1 MKKKNLIIIVSIIVA
16 SVIFGIVFFIKID
29 QTELKSIKSEKELKK
44 IYEGKTNEYEIA
56 DYARVILA
64 SPFFILEGIGDK
76 FARNI
81 DYDDVIYD
89 NYTDSIN
96 SPTYGSESNLS
107 ILKNKKSSS
116 KEYSTTN
123 IQVENVDE
131 ADITKTDGDY
141 IYSISEN
148 QVIITNVKNPEQ
160 PKIETKIASRDDAY
174 PEDLILYNNNLAV
187 ISAKYNSSR
196 YDSDDT
202 VVEIYN
208 IENKENAKLEKSYK
222 LLESYYTSRCI
233 GNKLYV
239 IASGNLRKEDDKIIT
254 YYQENYSKKEIK
266 LSDIKYLKD
275 IKDKKQ
281 TLISMVN
288 LDDISKDVNVSSYL
302 IDISNAYV
310 SQKNLYLLND
320 RYNYSNDNSEQKE
333 MIKEMF
339 GLKGIL
345 GLIDLNLGNSD
356 YSGKATD
363 IYKFNFKEDG
373 TIEYDCKNNIEGET
387 INQYSL
393 DEYQGN
399 LRIAT
404 YNNKGSQVIVFDDK
418 LKVLG
423 KTGYLAKGEKMY
435 STRFIGSKAYIVTYK
450 TIDPLFVIDLSNP
463 NNPKVLGELKIPGYS
478 TYLHPYDETHII
490 GIGMETEEKINRN
503 SNGKVVSTSARII
516 GMKMALFD
524 VSDVENPVQVSNT
537 IIGNKNTTSSILTNP
552 KALLFS
558 KEKELIAIPVN
569 NYSED
574 FEVTSNSDTYES
586 AISAYKNSSKSYI
599 GEGYAVFKINLKDG
613 FVKKGIITHEKQ
625 KKNVKN
631 YYEYNYNASKLL
643 RGMYIENNLYTVSE
657 DMIKV
662 NSIDDLKEV
671 SELKIK

>member
-1 MKKKNLIIIVSIIVA
+1 MKKKNLIIIVSILIV
-16 SVIFGIVFFIKID
+16 SIIFGTVFCIKMD
-29 QTELKSIKSEKELKK
+29 KTELKSIKSEKELKK
-44 IYEGKTNEYEIA
+44 IYEGNTNEYEIS

-64 SPFFILEGIGDK
+64 APVFIFEGIMGYSTNGVD
-76 FARNI
+76 
-81 DYDDVIYD
+81 
-89 NYTDSIN
+89 YTDSIN
-96 SPTYGSESNLS
+96 STTYGSESDSSSNLP
-107 ILKNKKSSS
+107 ILNNEKSSS

-148 QVIITNVKNPEQ
+148 QVIITNVQNPEQ
-160 PKIETKIASRDDAY
+160 PKIEAKIQSRDNAY
-174 PEDLILYNNNLAV
+174 PEDLMLYNNKLVV
-187 ISAKYNSSR
+187 ISTKYNSR
-196 YDSDDT
+196 GSDGNDT
-202 VVEIYN
+202 IVEIYN

-233 GNKLYV
+233 GSKLYV
-239 IASGNLRKEDDKIIT
+239 IASGNLRKEDNKIVT
-254 YYQENYSKKEIK
+254 YYHENYSKKEIK

-275 IKDKKQ
+275 IKNKKQ
-281 TLISMVN
+281 TLISMVD

-310 SQKNLYLLND
+310 SQKSLYLLND
-320 RYNYSNDNSEQKE
+320 RYNYSNNSEKKE
-333 MIKEMF
+333 MIKKMF

-345 GLIDLNLGNSD
+345 GLIDYESNNSD
-356 YSGKATD
+356 YSGSVTD

-373 TIEYDCKNNIEGET
+373 TIEYNCKNNIEGKT

-404 YNNKGSQVIVFDDK
+404 YNNKGSQVTVFNDN

-423 KTGYLAKGEKMY
+423 KTDYLAKGEKMY
-435 STRFIGSKAYIVTYK
+435 STRFIGSKAYLVTYK
-450 TIDPLFVIDLSNP
+450 TIDPLFVIDLSDSSS
-463 NNPKVLGELKIPGYS
+463 PKVLGKLKIPGYS

-503 SNGKVVSTSARII
+503 SSGKVVSTSSKIV

-574 FEVTSNSDTYES
+574 FEVTNNSNTYES

-599 GEGYAVFKINLKDG
+599 GEGYAVFKIDLKDG

-625 KKNVKN
+625 KQNVKN
-631 YYEYNYNASKLL
+631 YYASKLL

-657 DMIKV
+657 DMLKV
-662 NSIDDLKEV
+662 NCIDDLKEI

>member
-1 MKKKNLIIIVSIIVA
+1 MKKKNLIIIVSILIV
-16 SVIFGIVFFIKID
+16 SIIFGTVFCIKMD
-29 QTELKSIKSEKELKK
+29 KTELKSIKSEKELKK
-44 IYEGKTNEYEIA
+44 IYEGNTNEYEIS

-64 SPFFILEGIGDK
+64 APVFIFEGIMGYSTNGVDC
-76 FARNI
+76 
-81 DYDDVIYD
+81 
-89 NYTDSIN
+89 TDSIN
-96 SPTYGSESNLS
+96 STTYGSESDSSSNLP
-107 ILKNKKSSS
+107 ILNNEKSSS

-148 QVIITNVKNPEQ
+148 QVIITNVQNPEQ
-160 PKIETKIASRDDAY
+160 PKIETKIQSRDNAY
-174 PEDLILYNNNLAV
+174 PEDLMLYNNKLVV
-187 ISAKYNSSR
+187 ISTKYNSR
-196 YDSDDT
+196 GSDGNDT

-233 GNKLYV
+233 GSKLYV
-239 IASGNLRKEDDKIIT
+239 IASGNLRKEDNKIVT
-254 YYQENYSKKEIK
+254 YYHENYSKKEIK

-275 IKDKKQ
+275 IKNKKQ
-281 TLISMVN
+281 TLISMVD

-310 SQKNLYLLND
+310 SQKSLYLLND
-320 RYNYSNDNSEQKE
+320 RYNYSNNSEKKE
-333 MIKEMF
+333 MIKKMF

-345 GLIDLNLGNSD
+345 GLIDYESNNSD
-356 YSGKATD
+356 YSGSVTD

-373 TIEYDCKNNIEGET
+373 TIEYNCKNNIEGKT

-404 YNNKGSQVIVFDDK
+404 YNNKGSQVVVFNDK
-418 LKVLG
+418 LKILG
-423 KTGYLAKGEKMY
+423 KTDYLAKGEKMY
-435 STRFIGSKAYIVTYK
+435 STRFIGSKAYLVTYK
-450 TIDPLFVIDLSNP
+450 TIDPLFVIDLSDSSS
-463 NNPKVLGELKIPGYS
+463 PKVLGKLKIPGYS

-503 SNGKVVSTSARII
+503 LSGKVVSTSSKIV

-574 FEVTSNSDTYES
+574 FEVTNNSNTYES

-625 KKNVKN
+625 KKNLKN
-631 YYEYNYNASKLL
+631 YYSYNSKLL

-657 DMIKV
+657 DMLKV
-662 NSIDDLKEV
+662 NSIYDLKEI

>member
-1 MKKKNLIIIVSIIVA
+1 MKKKNLIIIVSILIV
-16 SVIFGIVFFIKID
+16 SIIFGTVFCIKMD
-29 QTELKSIKSEKELKK
+29 KTELKSIKSEKELKK
-44 IYEGKTNEYEIA
+44 IYEGNTNEYEIS

-64 SPFFILEGIGDK
+64 APVFIFEGIMGYSTRCVD
-76 FARNI
+76 
-81 DYDDVIYD
+81 
-89 NYTDSIN
+89 YTDSIN
-96 SPTYGSESNLS
+96 STTYGSESDSSSNLP
-107 ILKNKKSSS
+107 ILNNEKSSS

-148 QVIITNVKNPEQ
+148 QVIITNVQNPEQ
-160 PKIETKIASRDDAY
+160 PKIETKIQSRDNAY
-174 PEDLILYNNNLAV
+174 PEDLMLYNNKLVV
-187 ISAKYNSSR
+187 ISTKYNSR
-196 YDSDDT
+196 GSDGNDT

-233 GNKLYV
+233 GSKLYV
-239 IASGNLRKEDDKIIT
+239 IASGNLRKEDNKIVT
-254 YYQENYSKKEIK
+254 YYHENYSKKEIK

-275 IKDKKQ
+275 IKNKKQ
-281 TLISMVN
+281 TLISMVD

-310 SQKNLYLLND
+310 SQKSLYLLND
-320 RYNYSNDNSEQKE
+320 RYNYSNNSEKKE
-333 MIKEMF
+333 MIKKMF

-345 GLIDLNLGNSD
+345 GLIDYESSNSD
-356 YSGKATD
+356 YFGNVTD

-373 TIEYDCKNNIEGET
+373 TIEYNCKNNIEGKT

-404 YNNKGSQVIVFDDK
+404 YNNKGSQVTVFNDN

-423 KTGYLAKGEKMY
+423 KTDYLAKGEKMY
-435 STRFIGSKAYIVTYK
+435 STRFIGSKAYLVTYK
-450 TIDPLFVIDLSNP
+450 TIDPLFVIDLSDSSS
-463 NNPKVLGELKIPGYS
+463 PKVLGKLKIPGYS

-503 SNGKVVSTSARII
+503 SSGKVVSTSSKIV

-574 FEVTSNSDTYES
+574 FEVTNNSNTYES

-625 KKNVKN
+625 KKNLKN
-631 YYEYNYNASKLL
+631 YYSYNSKLL

-657 DMIKV
+657 DMLKV
-662 NSIDDLKEV
+662 NSIYDLKEI

>member
-1 MKKKNLIIIVSIIVA
+1 MKKKNLIIIVSILIV
-16 SVIFGIVFFIKID
+16 SIIFGTVFCIKMD
-29 QTELKSIKSEKELKK
+29 KTELKSIKSEKELKK
-44 IYEGKTNEYEIA
+44 IYEGNTNEYEIS

-64 SPFFILEGIGDK
+64 APVFIFEGIMGYSTNGVD
-76 FARNI
+76 
-81 DYDDVIYD
+81 
-89 NYTDSIN
+89 YTDSIN
-96 SPTYGSESNLS
+96 STTYGSESDSSSNLP
-107 ILKNKKSSS
+107 ILNNEKSSS

-148 QVIITNVKNPEQ
+148 QVIITNVQNPEQ
-160 PKIETKIASRDDAY
+160 PKIETKIQSRDNAY
-174 PEDLILYNNNLAV
+174 PEDLMLYNNKLVV
-187 ISAKYNSSR
+187 ISTKYNSR
-196 YDSDDT
+196 GSDGNDT

-233 GNKLYV
+233 GSKLYV
-239 IASGNLRKEDDKIIT
+239 IASGNLRKEDNKIVT
-254 YYQENYSKKEIK
+254 YYHENYSKKEIK

-275 IKDKKQ
+275 IKNKKQ
-281 TLISMVN
+281 TLISMVD

-310 SQKNLYLLND
+310 SQKSLYLLND
-320 RYNYSNDNSEQKE
+320 RYNYSNNSEKKE
-333 MIKEMF
+333 MIKKMF

-345 GLIDLNLGNSD
+345 GLIDYESNNSD
-356 YSGKATD
+356 YSGSVTD

-373 TIEYDCKNNIEGET
+373 TIEYNCKNNIEGKT

-404 YNNKGSQVIVFDDK
+404 YNNKGSQVTVFNDN

-423 KTGYLAKGEKMY
+423 KTDYLAKGEKMY
-435 STRFIGSKAYIVTYK
+435 STRFIGSKAYLVTYK
-450 TIDPLFVIDLSNP
+450 TIDPLFVIDLSDSSS
-463 NNPKVLGELKIPGYS
+463 PKVLGKLKIPGYS

-503 SNGKVVSTSARII
+503 SSGKVVSTSSKIV

-574 FEVTSNSDTYES
+574 FEVTNNSNTYES

-625 KKNVKN
+625 KKNLKN
-631 YYEYNYNASKLL
+631 YYSYNSKLL

-657 DMIKV
+657 DMLKV
-662 NSIDDLKEV
+662 NSIYDLKEI

>member
-1 MKKKNLIIIVSIIVA
+1 MKKKNLIIIVSILIV
-16 SVIFGIVFFIKID
+16 SIIFGTVFCIKMD
-29 QTELKSIKSEKELKK
+29 KTELKSIKSEKELKK
-44 IYEGKTNEYEIA
+44 IYEGNTNEYEIS

-64 SPFFILEGIGDK
+64 APVFIFEGIMGYSTKGVD
-76 FARNI
+76 
-81 DYDDVIYD
+81 
-89 NYTDSIN
+89 YTDSIN
-96 SPTYGSESNLS
+96 STTYGSESDSSSNLP
-107 ILKNKKSSS
+107 ILNNEKSSS

-148 QVIITNVKNPEQ
+148 QVIITNVQNPEQ
-160 PKIETKIASRDDAY
+160 PKIETKIQSRDNAY
-174 PEDLILYNNNLAV
+174 PEDLMLYNNNKLVV
-187 ISAKYNSSR
+187 ISTKYNSR
-196 YDSDDT
+196 GSDGNDT
-202 VVEIYN
+202 IVEIYN

-239 IASGNLRKEDDKIIT
+239 IASGNLRKEDNKIVT
-254 YYQENYSKKEIK
+254 YYHENYSKKEIK

-275 IKDKKQ
+275 IKNKKQ
-281 TLISMVN
+281 TLISMVD

-310 SQKNLYLLND
+310 SQKSLYLLND
-320 RYNYSNDNSEQKE
+320 RYNYSNNSKKKE
-333 MIKEMF
+333 MIKKMF

-345 GLIDLNLGNSD
+345 GLIDYESSNSD
-356 YSGKATD
+356 YFGNVTD

-373 TIEYDCKNNIEGET
+373 TIEYNCKNNIEGKT

-404 YNNKGSQVIVFDDK
+404 YNNKGSQVTVFNDN

-423 KTGYLAKGEKMY
+423 KTDYLAKGEKMY
-435 STRFIGSKAYIVTYK
+435 STRFIGSKAYLVTYK
-450 TIDPLFVIDLSNP
+450 TIDPLFVIDLSDSSS
-463 NNPKVLGELKIPGYS
+463 PKVLGKLKIPGYS

-503 SNGKVVSTSARII
+503 SSGKVVSTSSKIV

-574 FEVTSNSDTYES
+574 FEVTNNSNTYES

-625 KKNVKN
+625 KQNVKN
-631 YYEYNYNASKLL
+631 YYASKLL

-657 DMIKV
+657 DMLKV
-662 NSIDDLKEV
+662 NCIDDLKEI

>member
-1 MKKKNLIIIVSIIVA
+1 MKKKNLIIIVSILIV
-16 SVIFGIVFFIKID
+16 SIIFGTVFCIKMD
-29 QTELKSIKSEKELKK
+29 KTELKSIKSEKELKK
-44 IYEGKTNEYEIA
+44 IYEGNTNEYEIS

-64 SPFFILEGIGDK
+64 APVFIFEGIMGYSTKGVD
-76 FARNI
+76 
-81 DYDDVIYD
+81 
-89 NYTDSIN
+89 YTDSIN
-96 SPTYGSESNLS
+96 STTYGSESDSSSNLP
-107 ILKNKKSSS
+107 ILNNEKSSS

-148 QVIITNVKNPEQ
+148 QVIITNVQNPEQ
-160 PKIETKIASRDDAY
+160 PKIETKIQSRDNAY
-174 PEDLILYNNNLAV
+174 PEDLMLYNNKLVV
-187 ISAKYNSSR
+187 ISTKYNSR
-196 YDSDDT
+196 GSDGNDT

-233 GNKLYV
+233 GSKLYV
-239 IASGNLRKEDDKIIT
+239 IASGNLRKEDNKIVT
-254 YYQENYSKKEIK
+254 YYHENYSKKEIK

-275 IKDKKQ
+275 IKNKKQ
-281 TLISMVN
+281 TLISMVD

-310 SQKNLYLLND
+310 SQKSLYLLND
-320 RYNYSNDNSEQKE
+320 RYNYNNNNSEIKE
-333 MIKEMF
+333 MLKKMF

-345 GLIDLNLGNSD
+345 GLIDYESNNSD
-356 YSGKATD
+356 YSGSVTD

-373 TIEYDCKNNIEGET
+373 TIEYNCKNNIEGKT

-404 YNNKGSQVIVFDDK
+404 YNNKGSQVTVFNDN

-423 KTGYLAKGEKMY
+423 KTDFLAKGEKMY
-435 STRFIGSKAYIVTYK
+435 STRFIGSKAYLVTYK
-450 TIDPLFVIDLSNP
+450 TIDPLFVIDLSDSSS
-463 NNPKVLGELKIPGYS
+463 PKVLGKLKIPGYS

-503 SNGKVVSTSARII
+503 SSGKVVSTSSKIV

-574 FEVTSNSDTYES
+574 FEVTNNSNTYES

-625 KKNVKN
+625 KQNVKN
-631 YYEYNYNASKLL
+631 YYASKLL

-657 DMIKV
+657 DMLKV
-662 NSIDDLKEV
+662 NCIDDLKEI

>member
-1 MKKKNLIIIVSIIVA
+1 MKKKNLIIIVSILIV
-16 SVIFGIVFFIKID
+16 SIIFGTVFCIKMD
-29 QTELKSIKSEKELKK
+29 KTELKSIKSEKELKK
-44 IYEGKTNEYEIA
+44 IYEGNTNEYEIS

-64 SPFFILEGIGDK
+64 APVFIFEGIMGYSTKGVD
-76 FARNI
+76 
-81 DYDDVIYD
+81 
-89 NYTDSIN
+89 YTDSIN
-96 SPTYGSESNLS
+96 STTYGSESDSSSNLP
-107 ILKNKKSSS
+107 ILNNEKSSS

-148 QVIITNVKNPEQ
+148 QVIITNVQNPEQ
-160 PKIETKIASRDDAY
+160 PKIETKIQSRDNAY
-174 PEDLILYNNNLAV
+174 PEDLMLYNNNKLVV
-187 ISAKYNSSR
+187 ISTKYNSR
-196 YDSDDT
+196 GSDGNDT
-202 VVEIYN
+202 IVEIYN

-239 IASGNLRKEDDKIIT
+239 IASGNLRKEDNKIVT
-254 YYQENYSKKEIK
+254 YYHENYSKKEIK

-275 IKDKKQ
+275 IKNKKQ
-281 TLISMVN
+281 TLISMVD

-310 SQKNLYLLND
+310 SQKSLYLLND
-320 RYNYSNDNSEQKE
+320 RYNYSNNSKKKE
-333 MIKEMF
+333 MIKKMF

-345 GLIDLNLGNSD
+345 GLIDYESSNSD
-356 YSGKATD
+356 YFGNVTD

-373 TIEYDCKNNIEGET
+373 TIEYNCKNNIEGKT

-404 YNNKGSQVIVFDDK
+404 YNNKGSQVTVFNDN

-423 KTGYLAKGEKMY
+423 KTDYLAKGEKMY
-435 STRFIGSKAYIVTYK
+435 STRFIGSKAYLVTYK
-450 TIDPLFVIDLSNP
+450 TIDPLFVIDLSDSSS
-463 NNPKVLGELKIPGYS
+463 PKVLGKLKIPGYS

-503 SNGKVVSTSARII
+503 SSGKVVSTSSKIV

-574 FEVTSNSDTYES
+574 FEVTNNSNTYES

-625 KKNVKN
+625 KKNLKN
-631 YYEYNYNASKLL
+631 YYSYNSKLL

-657 DMIKV
+657 DMLKV
-662 NSIDDLKEV
+662 NSIYDLKEI

>member
-1 MKKKNLIIIVSIIVA
+1 MKKKNLIIIVSILIV
-16 SVIFGIVFFIKID
+16 SIIFGTVFCIKMD
-29 QTELKSIKSEKELKK
+29 KTELKSIKSEKELKK
-44 IYEGKTNEYEIA
+44 IYEGNTNEYEIS

-64 SPFFILEGIGDK
+64 APVFIFEGIMGYSTKGVD
-76 FARNI
+76 
-81 DYDDVIYD
+81 
-89 NYTDSIN
+89 YTDSIN
-96 SPTYGSESNLS
+96 STTYGSESDSSSNLP
-107 ILKNKKSSS
+107 ILNNEKSSS

-148 QVIITNVKNPEQ
+148 QVIITNVQNPEQ
-160 PKIETKIASRDDAY
+160 PKIETKIQSRDNAY
-174 PEDLILYNNNLAV
+174 PEDLMLYNNNKLVV
-187 ISAKYNSSR
+187 ISTKYNSR
-196 YDSDDT
+196 GSDGNDT
-202 VVEIYN
+202 IVEIYN

-239 IASGNLRKEDDKIIT
+239 IASGNLRKEDNKIVT
-254 YYQENYSKKEIK
+254 YYHENYSKKEIK

-275 IKDKKQ
+275 IKNKKQ
-281 TLISMVN
+281 TLISMVD

-310 SQKNLYLLND
+310 SQKSLYLLND
-320 RYNYSNDNSEQKE
+320 RYNYSNNSKKKE
-333 MIKEMF
+333 MIKKMF

-345 GLIDLNLGNSD
+345 GLIDYESSNSD
-356 YSGKATD
+356 YFGNVTD

-373 TIEYDCKNNIEGET
+373 TIEYNCKNNIEGKT

-404 YNNKGSQVIVFDDK
+404 YNNKGSQVTVFNDN

-423 KTGYLAKGEKMY
+423 KTDYLAKGEKMY
-435 STRFIGSKAYIVTYK
+435 STRFIGSKAYLVTYK
-450 TIDPLFVIDLSNP
+450 TIDPLFVIDLSDSSS
-463 NNPKVLGELKIPGYS
+463 PKVLGKLKIPGYS
-478 TYLHPYDETHII
+478 TYLHLYDETHII

-503 SNGKVVSTSARII
+503 SSGKVVSTSSKIV

-574 FEVTSNSDTYES
+574 FEVTNNSNTYES

-625 KKNVKN
+625 KKNLKN
-631 YYEYNYNASKLL
+631 YYSYNSKLL

-657 DMIKV
+657 DMLKV
-662 NSIDDLKEV
+662 NSIYDLKEI

>member
-1 MKKKNLIIIVSIIVA
+1 MKKKNLIIIVSILIV
-16 SVIFGIVFFIKID
+16 SIIFGTVFCIKMD
-29 QTELKSIKSEKELKK
+29 KTELKSIKSEKELKK
-44 IYEGKTNEYEIA
+44 IYEGNTNEYEIS

-64 SPFFILEGIGDK
+64 APVFIFEGIMGYSTNGVD
-76 FARNI
+76 
-81 DYDDVIYD
+81 
-89 NYTDSIN
+89 YTDSIN
-96 SPTYGSESNLS
+96 STTYGSESDSSSNLP
-107 ILKNKKSSS
+107 ILNNEKSSS

-148 QVIITNVKNPEQ
+148 QVIITNVQNPEQ
-160 PKIETKIASRDDAY
+160 PKIEAKIQSRDNAY
-174 PEDLILYNNNLAV
+174 PEDLMLYNNKLVV
-187 ISAKYNSSR
+187 ISTKYNSR
-196 YDSDDT
+196 GSDGNDT

-233 GNKLYV
+233 GSKLYV
-239 IASGNLRKEDDKIIT
+239 IASGNLRKEDNKIVT
-254 YYQENYSKKEIK
+254 YYHENYSKKEIK

-275 IKDKKQ
+275 IKNKKQ
-281 TLISMVN
+281 TLISMVD

-310 SQKNLYLLND
+310 SQKSLYLLND
-320 RYNYSNDNSEQKE
+320 RYNYSNNSKKKE
-333 MIKEMF
+333 MIKKMF

-345 GLIDLNLGNSD
+345 GLIDYESSNSD
-356 YSGKATD
+356 YFGNVTD

-373 TIEYDCKNNIEGET
+373 TIEYNCKNNIEGKT

-404 YNNKGSQVIVFDDK
+404 YNNKGSQVTVFNDN

-423 KTGYLAKGEKMY
+423 KTDYLAKGEKMY
-435 STRFIGSKAYIVTYK
+435 STRFIGSKAYLVTYK
-450 TIDPLFVIDLSNP
+450 TIDPLFVIDLSDSSS
-463 NNPKVLGELKIPGYS
+463 PKVLGKLKIPGYS

-503 SNGKVVSTSARII
+503 SSGKVVSTSSKIV

-574 FEVTSNSDTYES
+574 FEVTNNSNTYES

-599 GEGYAVFKINLKDG
+599 GEGYAVFKIDLKDG

-625 KKNVKN
+625 KQNVKN
-631 YYEYNYNASKLL
+631 YYASKLL

-657 DMIKV
+657 DMLKV
-662 NSIDDLKEV
+662 NCIDDLKEI

>member
-1 MKKKNLIIIVSIIVA
+1 MKKKNLIIIVSILIV
-16 SVIFGIVFFIKID
+16 SIIFGTVFCIKMD
-29 QTELKSIKSEKELKK
+29 KTELKSIKSEKELKK
-44 IYEGKTNEYEIA
+44 IYEGNTNEYEIS

-64 SPFFILEGIGDK
+64 APVFIFEGIMGYSTKGVD
-76 FARNI
+76 
-81 DYDDVIYD
+81 
-89 NYTDSIN
+89 YTDSIN
-96 SPTYGSESNLS
+96 STTYGSESDSSSNLP
-107 ILKNKKSSS
+107 ILNNEKSSS

-148 QVIITNVKNPEQ
+148 QVIITNVQNPEQ
-160 PKIETKIASRDDAY
+160 PKIETKIQSRDNAY
-174 PEDLILYNNNLAV
+174 PEDLMLYNNKLVV
-187 ISAKYNSSR
+187 ISTKYNSR
-196 YDSDDT
+196 GSDGNDT

-233 GNKLYV
+233 GSKLYV
-239 IASGNLRKEDDKIIT
+239 IASGNLRKEDNKIVT
-254 YYQENYSKKEIK
+254 YYHENYSKKEIK

-275 IKDKKQ
+275 IKNKKQ
-281 TLISMVN
+281 TLISMVD

-310 SQKNLYLLND
+310 SQKSLYLLND
-320 RYNYSNDNSEQKE
+320 RYNYSNNSEKKE
-333 MIKEMF
+333 MIKKMF

-345 GLIDLNLGNSD
+345 GLIDYESNNSD
-356 YSGKATD
+356 YSGSVTD

-373 TIEYDCKNNIEGET
+373 TIEYNCKNNIEGKT

-404 YNNKGSQVIVFDDK
+404 YNNKGSQVTVFNDN

-423 KTGYLAKGEKMY
+423 KTDFLAKGEKMY
-435 STRFIGSKAYIVTYK
+435 STRFIGSKAYLVTYK
-450 TIDPLFVIDLSNP
+450 TIDPLFVIDLSDSSS
-463 NNPKVLGELKIPGYS
+463 PKVLGKLKIPGYS

-503 SNGKVVSTSARII
+503 SSGKVVSTSSKIV

-574 FEVTSNSDTYES
+574 FEVTNNSNTYES

-625 KKNVKN
+625 KQNVKN
-631 YYEYNYNASKLL
+631 YYASKLL

-657 DMIKV
+657 DMLKV
-662 NSIDDLKEV
+662 NCIDDLKEI

>member
-1 MKKKNLIIIVSIIVA
+1 MKKKNLIIIVSILIV
-16 SVIFGIVFFIKID
+16 SIIFGTVFCIKMD
-29 QTELKSIKSEKELKK
+29 KTELKSIKSEKELKK
-44 IYEGKTNEYEIA
+44 IYEGNTNEYEIS

-64 SPFFILEGIGDK
+64 APVFIFEGIMGYSTKGVD
-76 FARNI
+76 
-81 DYDDVIYD
+81 
-89 NYTDSIN
+89 YTDSIN
-96 SPTYGSESNLS
+96 STTYGSESDSSSNLP
-107 ILKNKKSSS
+107 ILNNEKSSS

-131 ADITKTDGDY
+131 AGITKTDGDY

-148 QVIITNVKNPEQ
+148 QVIITNVQNPEQ
-160 PKIETKIASRDDAY
+160 PKIETKIQSRDNAY
-174 PEDLILYNNNLAV
+174 PEDLMLYNNKLVV
-187 ISAKYNSSR
+187 ISTKYNSR
-196 YDSDDT
+196 GSDGNDT

-239 IASGNLRKEDDKIIT
+239 IASGNLRKEDNKIVT
-254 YYQENYSKKEIK
+254 YYHENYSKKEIK

-275 IKDKKQ
+275 IKNKKQ
-281 TLISMVN
+281 TLISMVD

-310 SQKNLYLLND
+310 SQKSLYLLND
-320 RYNYSNDNSEQKE
+320 RYNYNNNNSEIKE
-333 MIKEMF
+333 MLKKMF

-345 GLIDLNLGNSD
+345 GLIDYESNNSD
-356 YSGKATD
+356 YSGSVTD

-373 TIEYDCKNNIEGET
+373 TIEYNCKNNIEGKT

-404 YNNKGSQVIVFDDK
+404 YNNKGSQVTVFNDN

-423 KTGYLAKGEKMY
+423 KTDFLAKGEKMY
-435 STRFIGSKAYIVTYK
+435 STRFIGSKAYLVTYK
-450 TIDPLFVIDLSNP
+450 TIDPLFVIDLSDSSS
-463 NNPKVLGELKIPGYS
+463 PKVLGKLKIPGYS

-503 SNGKVVSTSARII
+503 SSGKVVSTSSKIV

-574 FEVTSNSDTYES
+574 FEVTNNSNTYES

-625 KKNVKN
+625 KQNVKN
-631 YYEYNYNASKLL
+631 YYASKLL

-657 DMIKV
+657 DMLKV
-662 NSIDDLKEV
+662 NCIDDLKEI

>member
-1 MKKKNLIIIVSIIVA
+1 MKKKNLIIIVSILIV
-16 SVIFGIVFFIKID
+16 SIIFGTVFCIKMD
-29 QTELKSIKSEKELKK
+29 KTELKSIKSEKELKK
-44 IYEGKTNEYEIA
+44 IYEGNTNEYEIS

-64 SPFFILEGIGDK
+64 APVFIFEGIMGYSTKGVD
-76 FARNI
+76 
-81 DYDDVIYD
+81 
-89 NYTDSIN
+89 YTDSIN
-96 SPTYGSESNLS
+96 STTYGSESDSSSNLP
-107 ILKNKKSSS
+107 ILNNEKSSS

-131 ADITKTDGDY
+131 ADITKTDGYY

-148 QVIITNVKNPEQ
+148 QVIITNVQNPEQ
-160 PKIETKIASRDDAY
+160 PKIETKIQSRDNAY
-174 PEDLILYNNNLAV
+174 PEDLMLYNNKLVV
-187 ISAKYNSSR
+187 ISTKYNSR
-196 YDSDDT
+196 GSDGNDT

-239 IASGNLRKEDDKIIT
+239 IASGNLRKEDNKIVT
-254 YYQENYSKKEIK
+254 YYHENYSKKEIK

-275 IKDKKQ
+275 IKNKKQ
-281 TLISMVN
+281 TLISMVD

-310 SQKNLYLLND
+310 SQKSLYLLND
-320 RYNYSNDNSEQKE
+320 RYNYNNNNSEIKE
-333 MIKEMF
+333 MLKKMF

-345 GLIDLNLGNSD
+345 GLIDYESNNSD
-356 YSGKATD
+356 YSGSVTD

-373 TIEYDCKNNIEGET
+373 TIEYNCKNNIEGKT

-404 YNNKGSQVIVFDDK
+404 YNNKGSQVTVFNDN

-423 KTGYLAKGEKMY
+423 KTDFLAKGEKMY
-435 STRFIGSKAYIVTYK
+435 STRFIGSKAYLVTYK
-450 TIDPLFVIDLSNP
+450 TIDPLFVIDLSDSSS
-463 NNPKVLGELKIPGYS
+463 PKVLGKLKIPGYS

-503 SNGKVVSTSARII
+503 SSGKVVSTSSKIV

-537 IIGNKNTTSSILTNP
+537 IIGNKITTSSILTNP

-574 FEVTSNSDTYES
+574 FEVTNNSNTYES

-625 KKNVKN
+625 KQNVKN
-631 YYEYNYNASKLL
+631 YYASKLL

-657 DMIKV
+657 DMLKV
-662 NSIDDLKEV
+662 NCIDDLKEI

>member
-1 MKKKNLIIIVSIIVA
+1 MKKKNLIIIVSILIV
-16 SVIFGIVFFIKID
+16 SIIFGTVFCIKMD
-29 QTELKSIKSEKELKK
+29 KTELKSIKSEKELKK
-44 IYEGKTNEYEIA
+44 IYEGNTNEYEIS

-64 SPFFILEGIGDK
+64 APVFIFEGIMGYSTNGVD
-76 FARNI
+76 
-81 DYDDVIYD
+81 
-89 NYTDSIN
+89 YTDSIN
-96 SPTYGSESNLS
+96 STTYGSESDSSSNLP
-107 ILKNKKSSS
+107 ILNNEKSSS

-148 QVIITNVKNPEQ
+148 QVIITNVQNPEQ
-160 PKIETKIASRDDAY
+160 PKIEAKIQSRDNAY
-174 PEDLILYNNNLAV
+174 PEDLMLYNNKLVV
-187 ISAKYNSSR
+187 ISTKYNSR
-196 YDSDDT
+196 GSDGNDT

-233 GNKLYV
+233 GSKLYV
-239 IASGNLRKEDDKIIT
+239 IASGNLRKEDNKIVT
-254 YYQENYSKKEIK
+254 YYHENYSKKEIK

-275 IKDKKQ
+275 IKNKKQ
-281 TLISMVN
+281 TLISMVD

-310 SQKNLYLLND
+310 SQKSLYLLND
-320 RYNYSNDNSEQKE
+320 RYNYSNNSEKKE
-333 MIKEMF
+333 MIKKMF

-345 GLIDLNLGNSD
+345 GLIDYESNNSD
-356 YSGKATD
+356 YSGSVTD

-373 TIEYDCKNNIEGET
+373 TIEYNCKNNIEGKT

-404 YNNKGSQVIVFDDK
+404 YNNKGSQVTVFNDN

-423 KTGYLAKGEKMY
+423 KTDYLAKGEKMY
-435 STRFIGSKAYIVTYK
+435 STRFIGSKAYLVTYK
-450 TIDPLFVIDLSNP
+450 TIDPLFVIDLSDSSS
-463 NNPKVLGELKIPGYS
+463 PKVLGKLKIPGYS

-503 SNGKVVSTSARII
+503 SSGKVVSTSSKIV

-574 FEVTSNSDTYES
+574 FEVTNNSNTYES

-599 GEGYAVFKINLKDG
+599 GEGYAVFKIDLKDG

-625 KKNVKN
+625 KQNVKN
-631 YYEYNYNASKLL
+631 YYASKLL

-657 DMIKV
+657 DMLKV
-662 NSIDDLKEV
+662 NCIDDLKEI

>member
-1 MKKKNLIIIVSIIVA
+1 MKKKNLIIIVSILIV
-16 SVIFGIVFFIKID
+16 SIIFGTVFCIKMD
-29 QTELKSIKSEKELKK
+29 KTELKSIKSEKELKK
-44 IYEGKTNEYEIA
+44 IYEGNTNEYEIS

-64 SPFFILEGIGDK
+64 APVFIFEGIMGYSTNGVD
-76 FARNI
+76 
-81 DYDDVIYD
+81 
-89 NYTDSIN
+89 YTDSIN
-96 SPTYGSESNLS
+96 STTYGSESDSSSNLP
-107 ILKNKKSSS
+107 ILNNEKSSS

-148 QVIITNVKNPEQ
+148 QVIITNVQNPEQ
-160 PKIETKIASRDDAY
+160 PKIEAKIQSRDNAY
-174 PEDLILYNNNLAV
+174 PEDLMLYNNKLVV
-187 ISAKYNSSR
+187 ISTKYNSR
-196 YDSDDT
+196 GSDGNDT

-233 GNKLYV
+233 GSKLYV
-239 IASGNLRKEDDKIIT
+239 IASGNLRKEDNKIVT
-254 YYQENYSKKEIK
+254 YYHENYSKKEIK

-275 IKDKKQ
+275 IKNKKQ
-281 TLISMVN
+281 TLISMVD

-310 SQKNLYLLND
+310 SQKSLYLLND
-320 RYNYSNDNSEQKE
+320 RYNYSNNSEKKE
-333 MIKEMF
+333 MIKKMF

-345 GLIDLNLGNSD
+345 GLIDYESNNSD
-356 YSGKATD
+356 YSGSVTD

-373 TIEYDCKNNIEGET
+373 TIEYNCKNNIEGKT

-404 YNNKGSQVIVFDDK
+404 YNNKGSQVVVFNDK
-418 LKVLG
+418 LKILG
-423 KTGYLAKGEKMY
+423 KTDYLAKGEKMY
-435 STRFIGSKAYIVTYK
+435 STRFIGSKAYLVTYK
-450 TIDPLFVIDLSNP
+450 TIDPLFVIDLSDSSS
-463 NNPKVLGELKIPGYS
+463 PKVLGKLKIPGYS

-503 SNGKVVSTSARII
+503 LSGKVVSTSSKIV

-574 FEVTSNSDTYES
+574 FEVTNNSNTYES

-599 GEGYAVFKINLKDG
+599 GEGYAVFKIDLKDG

-625 KKNVKN
+625 KQNVKN
-631 YYEYNYNASKLL
+631 YYASKLL

-657 DMIKV
+657 DMLKV
-662 NSIDDLKEV
+662 NCIDDLKEI

>member
-1 MKKKNLIIIVSIIVA
+1 MKKKNLIIIVSILIV
-16 SVIFGIVFFIKID
+16 SIIFGTVFCIKMD
-29 QTELKSIKSEKELKK
+29 KTELKSIKSEKELKK
-44 IYEGKTNEYEIA
+44 IYEGNTNEYEIS

-64 SPFFILEGIGDK
+64 APVFIFEGIMGYSTNGVD
-76 FARNI
+76 
-81 DYDDVIYD
+81 
-89 NYTDSIN
+89 YTDSIN
-96 SPTYGSESNLS
+96 STTYGSESDSSSNLP
-107 ILKNKKSSS
+107 ILNNEKSSS

-148 QVIITNVKNPEQ
+148 QVIITNVQNPEQ
-160 PKIETKIASRDDAY
+160 PKIETKIQSRDNAY
-174 PEDLILYNNNLAV
+174 PEDLMLYNNKLVV
-187 ISAKYNSSR
+187 ISTKYNSR
-196 YDSDDT
+196 GSDGNDT

-233 GNKLYV
+233 GSKLYV
-239 IASGNLRKEDDKIIT
+239 IASGNLRKEDNKIVT
-254 YYQENYSKKEIK
+254 YYHENYSKKEIK

-275 IKDKKQ
+275 IKNKKQ
-281 TLISMVN
+281 TLISMVD

-310 SQKNLYLLND
+310 SQKSLYLLND
-320 RYNYSNDNSEQKE
+320 RYNYSNNSEKKE
-333 MIKEMF
+333 MIKKMF

-345 GLIDLNLGNSD
+345 GLIDYESNNSD
-356 YSGKATD
+356 YSVSVTD

-373 TIEYDCKNNIEGET
+373 TIEYNCKNNIEGKT

-404 YNNKGSQVIVFDDK
+404 YNNKGSQVTVFNDK
-418 LKVLG
+418 LKILG
-423 KTGYLAKGEKMY
+423 KTDYLAKGEKMY
-435 STRFIGSKAYIVTYK
+435 STRFIGSKAYLVTYK
-450 TIDPLFVIDLSNP
+450 TIDPLFVIDLSDSSS
-463 NNPKVLGELKIPGYS
+463 PKVLGKLKIPGYS

-503 SNGKVVSTSARII
+503 SSGKVVSTSSKIV

-574 FEVTSNSDTYES
+574 FEVTNNSNTYES

-625 KKNVKN
+625 KKNLKN
-631 YYEYNYNASKLL
+631 YYSYNSKLL

-657 DMIKV
+657 EMLKV
-662 NSIDDLKEV
+662 NSIYDLKEI

>member
-1 MKKKNLIIIVSIIVA
+1 MKKKNLIIIVSILIV
-16 SVIFGIVFFIKID
+16 SIIFGTVFCIKMD
-29 QTELKSIKSEKELKK
+29 KTELKSIKSEKELKK
-44 IYEGKTNEYEIA
+44 IYEGNTNEYEIS

-64 SPFFILEGIGDK
+64 APVFIFEGIMGYSTNGVD
-76 FARNI
+76 
-81 DYDDVIYD
+81 
-89 NYTDSIN
+89 YTDSIN
-96 SPTYGSESNLS
+96 STTYGSESDSSSNLP
-107 ILKNKKSSS
+107 ILNNEKSSS

-148 QVIITNVKNPEQ
+148 QVIITNVQNPEQ
-160 PKIETKIASRDDAY
+160 PKIEAKIQSRDNAY
-174 PEDLILYNNNLAV
+174 PEDLMLYNNKLVV
-187 ISAKYNSSR
+187 ISTKYNSR
-196 YDSDDT
+196 GSDGNDT

-233 GNKLYV
+233 GSKLYV
-239 IASGNLRKEDDKIIT
+239 IASGNLRKEDNKIVT
-254 YYQENYSKKEIK
+254 YYHENYSKKEIK

-275 IKDKKQ
+275 IKNKKQ
-281 TLISMVN
+281 TLISMVD

-310 SQKNLYLLND
+310 SQKSLYLLND
-320 RYNYSNDNSEQKE
+320 RYNYSNNSEKKE
-333 MIKEMF
+333 MIKKMF

-345 GLIDLNLGNSD
+345 GLIDYESNNSD
-356 YSGKATD
+356 YSGSVTD

-373 TIEYDCKNNIEGET
+373 TIEYNCKNNIEGKT

-404 YNNKGSQVIVFDDK
+404 YNNKGSQVTVFNDN

-423 KTGYLAKGEKMY
+423 KTDYLAKGEKMY
-435 STRFIGSKAYIVTYK
+435 STRFIGSKAYLVTYK
-450 TIDPLFVIDLSNP
+450 TIDPLFVIDLSDSSS
-463 NNPKVLGELKIPGYS
+463 PKVLGKLKIPGYS

-503 SNGKVVSTSARII
+503 SSGKVVSTSSKIV

-574 FEVTSNSDTYES
+574 FEVTNNSNTYES

-625 KKNVKN
+625 KKNLKN
-631 YYEYNYNASKLL
+631 YYSYNSKLL

-657 DMIKV
+657 DMLKV
-662 NSIDDLKEV
+662 NSIYDLKEI

>member
-1 MKKKNLIIIVSIIVA
+1 MKKKNLIIIVSILIV
-16 SVIFGIVFFIKID
+16 SIIFGTVFCIKMD
-29 QTELKSIKSEKELKK
+29 KTELKSIKSEKELKK
-44 IYEGKTNEYEIA
+44 IYEGNTNEYEIS

-64 SPFFILEGIGDK
+64 APVFIFEGIMGYSTKGVD
-76 FARNI
+76 
-81 DYDDVIYD
+81 
-89 NYTDSIN
+89 YTDSIN
-96 SPTYGSESNLS
+96 STTYGSESDSSSNLP
-107 ILKNKKSSS
+107 ILNNEKSSS

-148 QVIITNVKNPEQ
+148 QVIITNVQNPEQ
-160 PKIETKIASRDDAY
+160 PKIETKIQSRDNAY
-174 PEDLILYNNNLAV
+174 PEDLMLYNNKLVV
-187 ISAKYNSSR
+187 ISTKYNSR
-196 YDSDDT
+196 GSDGNDT

-233 GNKLYV
+233 GSKLYV
-239 IASGNLRKEDDKIIT
+239 IASGILRKEDNKIVT
-254 YYQENYSKKEIK
+254 YYHENYSKKEIK

-275 IKDKKQ
+275 IKNKKQ
-281 TLISMVN
+281 TLISMVD

-310 SQKNLYLLND
+310 SQKSLYLLND
-320 RYNYSNDNSEQKE
+320 RYNYSNNSEKKE
-333 MIKEMF
+333 MIKKMF

-345 GLIDLNLGNSD
+345 GLIDYESSNSD
-356 YSGKATD
+356 YFGNVTD

-373 TIEYDCKNNIEGET
+373 TIEYNCKNNIEGKT

-404 YNNKGSQVIVFDDK
+404 YNNKGSQVVVFNDK
-418 LKVLG
+418 LKILG
-423 KTGYLAKGEKMY
+423 KTDYLAKGEKMY
-435 STRFIGSKAYIVTYK
+435 STRFIGSKAYLVTYK
-450 TIDPLFVIDLSNP
+450 TIDPLFVIDLSDSSS
-463 NNPKVLGELKIPGYS
+463 PKVLGKLKIPGYS

-503 SNGKVVSTSARII
+503 SSGKVVSTSSKIV

-574 FEVTSNSDTYES
+574 FEVTNNSNTYES

-625 KKNVKN
+625 KKNLKN
-631 YYEYNYNASKLL
+631 YYSYNSKLL

-657 DMIKV
+657 DMLKV
-662 NSIDDLKEV
+662 NSIYDLKEI

>member
-1 MKKKNLIIIVSIIVA
+1 MKKKNLIIIVSILIV
-16 SVIFGIVFFIKID
+16 SIIFGTVFCIKMD
-29 QTELKSIKSEKELKK
+29 KTELKSIKSEKELKK
-44 IYEGKTNEYEIA
+44 IYEGNTNEYEIS

-64 SPFFILEGIGDK
+64 APVFIFEGIMGYSTRCVD
-76 FARNI
+76 
-81 DYDDVIYD
+81 
-89 NYTDSIN
+89 YTDSIN
-96 SPTYGSESNLS
+96 STTYGSESDSSSNLP
-107 ILKNKKSSS
+107 ILNNEKSSS

-148 QVIITNVKNPEQ
+148 QVIITNVQNPEQ
-160 PKIETKIASRDDAY
+160 PKIETKIQSRDNAY
-174 PEDLILYNNNLAV
+174 PEDLMLYNNKLVV
-187 ISAKYNSSR
+187 ISTKYNSR
-196 YDSDDT
+196 GSDGNDT

-233 GNKLYV
+233 GSKLYV
-239 IASGNLRKEDDKIIT
+239 IASGNLRKEDNKIVT
-254 YYQENYSKKEIK
+254 YYHENYSKKEIK

-275 IKDKKQ
+275 IKNKKQ
-281 TLISMVN
+281 TLISMVD

-310 SQKNLYLLND
+310 SQKSLYLLND
-320 RYNYSNDNSEQKE
+320 RYNYSNNSEKKE
-333 MIKEMF
+333 MIKKMF

-345 GLIDLNLGNSD
+345 GLIDYESSNSD
-356 YSGKATD
+356 YFGNVTD

-373 TIEYDCKNNIEGET
+373 TIEYNCKNNIEGKT

-404 YNNKGSQVIVFDDK
+404 YNNKGSQVTVFNDN

-423 KTGYLAKGEKMY
+423 KTDYLAKGEKMY
-435 STRFIGSKAYIVTYK
+435 STRFIGSKAYLVTYK
-450 TIDPLFVIDLSNP
+450 TIDPLFVIDLSDSSS
-463 NNPKVLGELKIPGYS
+463 PKVLGKLKIPGYS
-478 TYLHPYDETHII
+478 TYLHQYDETHII

-503 SNGKVVSTSARII
+503 SSGKVVSTSSKIV

-574 FEVTSNSDTYES
+574 FEVTNNSNTYES

-625 KKNVKN
+625 KKNLKN
-631 YYEYNYNASKLL
+631 YYSYNSKLL

-657 DMIKV
+657 DMLKV
-662 NSIDDLKEV
+662 NSIYDLKEI

>member
-1 MKKKNLIIIVSIIVA
+1 MKKKNLIIIVSILIV
-16 SVIFGIVFFIKID
+16 SIIFGTVFCIKMD
-29 QTELKSIKSEKELKK
+29 KTELKSIKSEKELKK
-44 IYEGKTNEYEIA
+44 IYEGNTNEYEIS

-64 SPFFILEGIGDK
+64 APVFIFEGIMGYSTKGVD
-76 FARNI
+76 
-81 DYDDVIYD
+81 
-89 NYTDSIN
+89 YTDSIN
-96 SPTYGSESNLS
+96 STTYGSESDSSSNLP
-107 ILKNKKSSS
+107 ILNNEKSSS

-148 QVIITNVKNPEQ
+148 QVIITNVQNPEQ
-160 PKIETKIASRDDAY
+160 PKIETKIQSRDNAY
-174 PEDLILYNNNLAV
+174 PEDLMLYNNKLVV
-187 ISAKYNSSR
+187 ISTKYNSR
-196 YDSDDT
+196 GSDGNDT

-239 IASGNLRKEDDKIIT
+239 IASGNLRKEDNKIVT
-254 YYQENYSKKEIK
+254 YYHENYSKKEIK

-275 IKDKKQ
+275 IKNKKQ
-281 TLISMVN
+281 TLISMVD

-310 SQKNLYLLND
+310 SQKSLYLLND
-320 RYNYSNDNSEQKE
+320 RYNYNNNNSEIKE
-333 MIKEMF
+333 MLKKMF

-345 GLIDLNLGNSD
+345 GLIDYESNNSD
-356 YSGKATD
+356 YSGSVTD

-373 TIEYDCKNNIEGET
+373 TIEYNCKNNIEGKT

-404 YNNKGSQVIVFDDK
+404 YNNKGSQVTVFNDN

-423 KTGYLAKGEKMY
+423 KTDFLAKGEKMY
-435 STRFIGSKAYIVTYK
+435 STRFIGSKAYLVTYK
-450 TIDPLFVIDLSNP
+450 TIDPLFVIDLSDSSS
-463 NNPKVLGELKIPGYS
+463 PKVLGKLKIPGYS

-503 SNGKVVSTSARII
+503 SSGKVVSTSSKIV

-574 FEVTSNSDTYES
+574 FEVTNNSNTYES

-625 KKNVKN
+625 KQNVKN
-631 YYEYNYNASKLL
+631 YYASKLL

-657 DMIKV
+657 DMLKV
-662 NSIDDLKEV
+662 NCIDDLKEI

>member
-1 MKKKNLIIIVSIIVA
+1 MKKKNLIIIVSILIV
-16 SVIFGIVFFIKID
+16 SIIFGTVFCIKMD
-29 QTELKSIKSEKELKK
+29 KTELKSIKSEKELKK
-44 IYEGKTNEYEIA
+44 IYEGNTNEYEIS

-64 SPFFILEGIGDK
+64 APVFIFEGIMGYSTRCVD
-76 FARNI
+76 
-81 DYDDVIYD
+81 
-89 NYTDSIN
+89 YTDSIN
-96 SPTYGSESNLS
+96 STTYGSESDSSSNLP
-107 ILKNKKSSS
+107 ILNNEKSSS

-148 QVIITNVKNPEQ
+148 QVIITNVQNPEQ
-160 PKIETKIASRDDAY
+160 PKIETKIQSRDNAY
-174 PEDLILYNNNLAV
+174 PEDLMLYNNKLVV
-187 ISAKYNSSR
+187 ISTKYNSR
-196 YDSDDT
+196 GSDGNDT

-233 GNKLYV
+233 GSKLYV
-239 IASGNLRKEDDKIIT
+239 IASGNLRKEDNKIVT
-254 YYQENYSKKEIK
+254 YYHENYSKKEIK

-275 IKDKKQ
+275 IKNKKQ
-281 TLISMVN
+281 TLISMVD

-310 SQKNLYLLND
+310 SQKSLYLLND
-320 RYNYSNDNSEQKE
+320 RYNYSNNSEKKE
-333 MIKEMF
+333 MIKKMF

-345 GLIDLNLGNSD
+345 GLIDYESSNSD
-356 YSGKATD
+356 YFGKVTD

-373 TIEYDCKNNIEGET
+373 TIEYNCKNNIEGKT

-404 YNNKGSQVIVFDDK
+404 YNNKGSQVTVFNDN

-423 KTGYLAKGEKMY
+423 KTDYLAKGEKMY
-435 STRFIGSKAYIVTYK
+435 STRFIGSKAYLVTYK
-450 TIDPLFVIDLSNP
+450 TIDPLFVIDLSDSSS
-463 NNPKVLGELKIPGYS
+463 PKVLGKLKIPGYS

-503 SNGKVVSTSARII
+503 SSGKVVSTSSKIV

-574 FEVTSNSDTYES
+574 FEVTNNSNTYES

-625 KKNVKN
+625 KKNLKN
-631 YYEYNYNASKLL
+631 YYSYNSKLL

-657 DMIKV
+657 DMLKV
-662 NSIDDLKEV
+662 NSIYDLKEI

>member
-1 MKKKNLIIIVSIIVA
+1 MKKKNLIIIVSILIV
-16 SVIFGIVFFIKID
+16 SIIFGTVFCIKMD
-29 QTELKSIKSEKELKK
+29 KTELKSIKSEKELKK
-44 IYEGKTNEYEIA
+44 IYEGNTNEYEIS

-64 SPFFILEGIGDK
+64 APVFIFEGIMGYSTKGVD
-76 FARNI
+76 
-81 DYDDVIYD
+81 
-89 NYTDSIN
+89 YTDSIN
-96 SPTYGSESNLS
+96 STTYGSESDSSSNLP
-107 ILKNKKSSS
+107 ILNNEKSSS

-148 QVIITNVKNPEQ
+148 QVIITNVQNPEQ
-160 PKIETKIASRDDAY
+160 PKIEAKIQSRDNAY
-174 PEDLILYNNNLAV
+174 PEDLMLYNNKLVV
-187 ISAKYNSSR
+187 ISTKYNSR
-196 YDSDDT
+196 GSDGNDT

-239 IASGNLRKEDDKIIT
+239 IASGNLRKEDNKIVT
-254 YYQENYSKKEIK
+254 YYHENYSKKEIK

-275 IKDKKQ
+275 IKNKKQ
-281 TLISMVN
+281 TLISMVD

-310 SQKNLYLLND
+310 SQKSLYLLND
-320 RYNYSNDNSEQKE
+320 RYNYNNNNSEIKE
-333 MIKEMF
+333 MLKKMF

-345 GLIDLNLGNSD
+345 GLIDYESNNSD
-356 YSGKATD
+356 YSGSVTD

-373 TIEYDCKNNIEGET
+373 TIEYNCKNNIEGKT

-404 YNNKGSQVIVFDDK
+404 YNNKGSQVTVFNDN

-423 KTGYLAKGEKMY
+423 KTDFLAKGEKMY
-435 STRFIGSKAYIVTYK
+435 STRFIGSKAYLVTYK
-450 TIDPLFVIDLSNP
+450 TIDPLFVIDLSDSSS
-463 NNPKVLGELKIPGYS
+463 PKVLGKLKIPGYS

-503 SNGKVVSTSARII
+503 SSGKVVSTSSKIV

-574 FEVTSNSDTYES
+574 FEVTNNSNTYES

-625 KKNVKN
+625 KQNVKN
-631 YYEYNYNASKLL
+631 YYASKLL

-657 DMIKV
+657 DMLKV
-662 NSIDDLKEV
+662 NCIDDLKEI

>member
-1 MKKKNLIIIVSIIVA
+1 MKKKNLIIIVSILIV
-16 SVIFGIVFFIKID
+16 SIIFGTVFCIKMD
-29 QTELKSIKSEKELKK
+29 KTELKSIKSEKELKK
-44 IYEGKTNEYEIA
+44 IYEGNTNEYEIS

-64 SPFFILEGIGDK
+64 APVFIFEGIMGYSTNGVD
-76 FARNI
+76 
-81 DYDDVIYD
+81 
-89 NYTDSIN
+89 YTDSIN
-96 SPTYGSESNLS
+96 STTYGSESDSSSNLP
-107 ILKNKKSSS
+107 ILNNEKSSS

-148 QVIITNVKNPEQ
+148 QVIITNVQNPEQ
-160 PKIETKIASRDDAY
+160 PKIETKIQSRDNAY
-174 PEDLILYNNNLAV
+174 PEDLMLYNNKLVV
-187 ISAKYNSSR
+187 ISTKYNSR
-196 YDSDDT
+196 GSDGNDT

-233 GNKLYV
+233 GSKLYV
-239 IASGNLRKEDDKIIT
+239 IASGNLRKEDNKIVT
-254 YYQENYSKKEIK
+254 YYHENYSKKEIK

-275 IKDKKQ
+275 IKNKKQ
-281 TLISMVN
+281 TLISMVD

-310 SQKNLYLLND
+310 SQKSLYLLND
-320 RYNYSNDNSEQKE
+320 RYNYSNNSEKKE
-333 MIKEMF
+333 MIKKMF

-345 GLIDLNLGNSD
+345 GLIDYESSNSD
-356 YSGKATD
+356 YFGNVTD

-373 TIEYDCKNNIEGET
+373 TIEYNCKNNIEGKT

-404 YNNKGSQVIVFDDK
+404 YNNKGSQVTVFNDN

-423 KTGYLAKGEKMY
+423 KTDYLAKGEKMY
-435 STRFIGSKAYIVTYK
+435 STRFIGSKAYLVTYK
-450 TIDPLFVIDLSNP
+450 TIDPLFVIDLSDSSS
-463 NNPKVLGELKIPGYS
+463 PKVLGKLKIPGYS

-503 SNGKVVSTSARII
+503 SSGKVVSTSSKIV

-574 FEVTSNSDTYES
+574 FEVTNNSNTYES

-625 KKNVKN
+625 KKNLKN
-631 YYEYNYNASKLL
+631 YYSYNSKLL

-657 DMIKV
+657 DMLKV
-662 NSIDDLKEV
+662 NSIYDLKEI

>member
-1 MKKKNLIIIVSIIVA
+1 MKKKNLIIIVSILIV
-16 SVIFGIVFFIKID
+16 SIIFGTVFCIKMD
-29 QTELKSIKSEKELKK
+29 KTELKSIKSEKELKK
-44 IYEGKTNEYEIA
+44 IYEGNTNEYEIS

-64 SPFFILEGIGDK
+64 APVFIFEGIMGYSTNGVD
-76 FARNI
+76 
-81 DYDDVIYD
+81 
-89 NYTDSIN
+89 YTDSIN
-96 SPTYGSESNLS
+96 STTYGSESDSSSNLP
-107 ILKNKKSSS
+107 ILNNEKSSS

-148 QVIITNVKNPEQ
+148 QVIITNVQNPEQ
-160 PKIETKIASRDDAY
+160 PKIEAKIQSRDNAY
-174 PEDLILYNNNLAV
+174 PEDLMLYNNKLVV
-187 ISAKYNSSR
+187 ISTKYNSR
-196 YDSDDT
+196 GSDGNDT

-233 GNKLYV
+233 GSKLYV
-239 IASGNLRKEDDKIIT
+239 IASGNLRKEDNKIVT
-254 YYQENYSKKEIK
+254 YYHENYSKKEIK

-275 IKDKKQ
+275 IKNKKQ
-281 TLISMVN
+281 TLISMVD

-310 SQKNLYLLND
+310 SQKSLYLLND
-320 RYNYSNDNSEQKE
+320 RYNYSNNSEKKE
-333 MIKEMF
+333 MIKKMF

-345 GLIDLNLGNSD
+345 GLIDYESNNSD
-356 YSGKATD
+356 YSGSVTD

-373 TIEYDCKNNIEGET
+373 TIEYNCKNNIEGKT

-404 YNNKGSQVIVFDDK
+404 YNNKGSQVTVFNDN

-423 KTGYLAKGEKMY
+423 KTDYLAKGEKMY
-435 STRFIGSKAYIVTYK
+435 STRFIGSKAYLVTYK
-450 TIDPLFVIDLSNP
+450 TIDPLFVIDLSDSSS
-463 NNPKVLGELKIPGYS
+463 PKVLGKLKIPGYS

-503 SNGKVVSTSARII
+503 SSGKVVSTSSKIV

-558 KEKELIAIPVN
+558 KEKRIN
-569 NYSED
+569 SY
-574 FEVTSNSDTYES
+574 TS
-586 AISAYKNSSKSYI
+586 K
-599 GEGYAVFKINLKDG
+599 
-613 FVKKGIITHEKQ
+613 
-625 KKNVKN
+625 
-631 YYEYNYNASKLL
+631 
-643 RGMYIENNLYTVSE
+643 
-657 DMIKV
+657 
-662 NSIDDLKEV
+662 
-671 SELKIK
+671 